1 MLDSSVNS
9 VLERSEQLDIEIA
22 SQFKPYRFKSNKDR
36 IIQICCDIS
45 FQHAKSLRVLYD
57 LELNGTA
64 TAILRMQF
72 ESVVRLMWLHF
83 SAADSFV
90 ESYTGGISVDHPPKE
105 FPTVTEMIEKI
116 KNSGVKGTGEM
127 LEEFKNAGWKGMN
140 NHIHNGYLALSRHA
154 SSYPAKLVVQ
164 IICSSNALNVM
175 TAMVL
180 ARVNLSQTDLHFVK
194 SLQLSYQ
201 DIMPEL
207 RFN

>member
-1 MLDSSVNS
+1 MSDSHVHL
-9 VLERSEQLDIEIA
+9 VLKRSEHLDGEII
-22 SQFKPYRFKSNKDR
+22 SRFTPYKSTNNKDQ
-36 IIQICCDIS
+36 ITQICSDLS
-45 FQHAKSLRVLYD
+45 FQHARSLRVLYD
-57 LELNGTA
+57 LKLDGTA

-83 SAADSFV
+83 SAPDNFI
-90 ESYTGGISVDHPPKE
+90 ESYAGTIDVDKPPKD
-105 FPTVTEMIEKI
+105 FPTITVMIEKI
-116 KNSGVKGTGEM
+116 KNSGIKGPGET
-127 LEEFKNAGWKGMN
+127 LEEFKEVAWKGMN

-154 SSYPAKLVVQ
+154 KSYPEKLVIQ
-164 IICSSNALNVM
+164 IINNSNALNLM

-180 ARVNLSQTDLHFVK
+180 ARVNQSQSDVSFVK